1 MPPLALPLPELAAA
15 FMLRR
20 DIAFLNHGSFGAC
33 PRPVYRARQRWQREL
48 EAQPVA
54 FLGRRLPALLAAA
67 RVPLAAVLGAQ
78 AADLLFV
85 PNATYG
91 VNLVA
96 RALPL
101 RPGDEVLTTDHEYG
115 ACDRTW
121 RFVCARRGA
130 RFIRQPIA
138 LPVTSAAAIVEQV
151 WAGVTARTRVLFL
164 SHITSST
171 ALILPVAELCRRA
184 RAAGILTVI
193 DGAHAPGQIELQL
206 DALDADFYT
215 GNCHKWLCAPRPS
228 GFLYVRR
235 AQRALLQPLIVS
247 WGWEPEEEF
256 IEPYQYMFE
265 WTGTYDPTAL
275 LAVPDAIAFQARHN
289 WPAVRAACR
298 ALLLEASARI
308 EALTGLPP
316 TSPDSAD
323 WWVQMRSFLLPPC
336 DAAQVKARLY
346 DEFGVE
352 VPIMRFNGQPLLRV
366 SVQGYNTPAEI
377 NRLLEGLQRV
387 LA

>member
-20 DIAFLNHGSFGAC
+20 DITFLNHGSFGAC

-67 RVPLAAVLGAQ
+67 RVPLAAALGAQ

-85 PNATYG
+85 PNATHG

-121 RFVCARRGA
+121 RFVCAGRGA

-164 SHITSST
+164 SHITSPT

-184 RAAGILTVI
+184 R
-193 DGAHAPGQIELQL
+193 Q
-206 DALDADFYT
+206 
-215 GNCHKWLCAPRPS
+215 
-228 GFLYVRR
+228 
-235 AQRALLQPLIVS
+235 
-247 WGWEPEEEF
+247 
-256 IEPYQYMFE
+256 M
-265 WTGTYDPTAL
+265 
-275 LAVPDAIAFQARHN
+275 
-289 WPAVRAACR
+289 AVRAAPVRLSVCPPR
-298 ALLLEASARI
+298 ATGAAAAAGRCPHRHGGAQPPSHLRIAHGSRASRSI
-308 EALTGLPP
+308 SLP
-316 TSPDSAD
+316 
-323 WWVQMRSFLLPPC
+323 FII
-336 DAAQVKARLY
+336 
-346 DEFGVE
+346 F
-352 VPIMRFNGQPLLRV
+352 QP
-366 SVQGYNTPAEI
+366 
-377 NRLLEGLQRV
+377 
-387 LA
+387 